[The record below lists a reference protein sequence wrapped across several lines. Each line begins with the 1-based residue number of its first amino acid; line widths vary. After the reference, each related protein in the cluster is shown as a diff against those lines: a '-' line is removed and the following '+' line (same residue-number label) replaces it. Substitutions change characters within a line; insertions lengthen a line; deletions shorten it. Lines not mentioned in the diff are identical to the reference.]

1 MGVSGG
7 GCLMCEV
14 QIRASA
20 GCQSGLFRSAVK
32 HIEIIGQLLILH
44 RLCVG
49 VGGGGGLVLDVP
61 QTSPY

>member
-1 MGVSGG
+1 
-7 GCLMCEV
+7 MCEV

-44 RLCVG
+44 RLCVW
-49 VGGGGGLVLDVP
+49 GGRGAGCLVLDVP